1 MNWIDGL
8 MQIKYPNSKP
18 NKKIGKNSMP
28 SSGSIELNPNNPLI
42 QQFATANKSIRPSPP
57 AITYSLIVPAYNE
70 EKYISHTIDSLLAVK
85 ENLSGRFSGEIIVV
99 DNNSD
104 DGTAN
109 LAKNKGA
116 RVVFENVNC
125 IARARNSGAK
135 AASGK
140 YLFFVDAD
148 TTVTTEL
155 IEDAL
160 ICLEEKHIC
169 GGGTRISFDR
179 PIPLSGKILLWTWN
193 TIVKFYPMAAGSFL
207 FCSKNAWQ
215 ETGGF
220 DEELYASEE
229 ISFSRKLRKWGKKN
243 GKKFIVL
250 NIPAVTSGR
259 KFEWHSM
266 TWIIL
271 NFAFFAIFPSGVR
284 SKRLC
289 HLWYKRKG

>member
-1 MNWIDGL
+1 M
-8 MQIKYPNSKP
+8 YPISKP
-18 NKKIGKNSMP
+18 NKKIGKNTMF
-28 SSGSIELNPNNPLI
+28 SSASVELNPNNPLI
-42 QQFATANKSIRPSPP
+42 QQSINPTVSV
-57 AITYSLIVPAYNE
+57 TYSLIVPAYNE
-70 EKYISHTIDSLLAVK
+70 EKYITHTIDSLIAVK
-85 ENLSGRFSGEIIVV
+85 KHLSGRFNGEIIVV
-99 DNNSD
+99 DNNSN

-109 LAKNKGA
+109 LAKSKGA
-116 RVVFENVNC
+116 ILVFEKVNC

-148 TTVTTEL
+148 TTVPLEL
-155 IEDAL
+155 IGEAL
-160 ICLEEKHIC
+160 HCLEGKNVC
-169 GGGTRISFDR
+169 GGGTQITFDR
-179 PIPLSGKILLWTWN
+179 RIPFSGKILLWTWN

-207 FCSKNAWQ
+207 FCRKDAWQ

-229 ISFSRKLRKWGKKN
+229 ISFSKKLRKWGRKN

-266 TWIIL
+266 SWIIL
-271 NFAFFAIFPSGVR
+271 NFAFFAIFPFGVR

>member
-1 MNWIDGL
+1 MD
-8 MQIKYPNSKP
+8 
-18 NKKIGKNSMP
+18 
-28 SSGSIELNPNNPLI
+28 
-42 QQFATANKSIRPSPP
+42 
-57 AITYSLIVPAYNE
+57 ITYSVIVPAYNE
-70 EKYISHTIDSLLAVK
+70 EKYIGHTIDSLLAVK
-85 ENLSGRFSGEIIVV
+85 EKLSRRFNGEIVVV

-109 LAKNKGA
+109 LAGSKGA
-116 RVVFENVNC
+116 RVVFEKVNC

-140 YLFFVDAD
+140 YLFFVNAD
-148 TTVTTEL
+148 TTVPVEL

-160 ICLEEKHIC
+160 GCLEDKNIC
-169 GGGTRISFDR
+169 GGGTQIAFDR
-179 PIPLSGKILLWTWN
+179 RIPFSGKILLRTWN

-207 FCSKNAWQ
+207 FCSRDAWK

-229 ISFSRKLRKWGKKN
+229 ISFSKKLRKWGRKK
-243 GKKFIVL
+243 GKEFIIL
-250 NIPAVTSGR
+250 KIPAVTSGR

-266 TWIIL
+266 AWIIL
-271 NFAFFAIFPSGVR
+271 NFAFFAIFPFGVR

-289 HLWYKRKG
+289 HLWYKRKK

>member
-1 MNWIDGL
+1 MH
-8 MQIKYPNSKP
+8 
-18 NKKIGKNSMP
+18 
-28 SSGSIELNPNNPLI
+28 
-42 QQFATANKSIRPSPP
+42 
-57 AITYSLIVPAYNE
+57 YSLIVPAYNE
-70 EKYISHTIDSLLAVK
+70 GKYIGRTIDSLLAVK
-85 ENLSGRFSGEIIVV
+85 EKLSARFNGEIIVV

-104 DGTAN
+104 DGTAD
-109 LAKNKGA
+109 LAESKGA
-116 RVVFENVNC
+116 RVVFEKVNC

-179 PIPLSGKILLWTWN
+179 RIPFSGKILLWTWN
-193 TIVKFYPMAAGSFL
+193 TAVRFYPMAAGSFL
-207 FCSKNAWQ
+207 FCRKDAWQ

-220 DEELYASEE
+220 DEKLYASEE
-229 ISFSRKLRKWGKKN
+229 ITFSKELRKWGKRN
-243 GKKFIVL
+243 GRKFIIL
-250 NIPAVTSGR
+250 KIPAITSGR
-259 KFEWHSM
+259 KFEWHSIN
-266 TWIIL
+266 WIIL
-271 NFAFFAIFPSGVR
+271 NFAFFAIFPFGVR

-289 HLWYKRKG
+289 HLWYKRKS